1 MSRYNDSSAVKLER
15 FPVER
20 VQNQV
25 QNDQQ
30 QLEVL
35 ESSRSGR
42 TLQGA
47 VPYGKYALMLACVFA
62 VALSIV
68 AGYMRLATLNLE
80 NSKLRAEIA
89 QLQSDENAL
98 NAKKE
103 QIYNLAFVEDYAKN
117 TLDMVK
123 LDKSQIHYLE
133 MDNGDKMVLAQASME
148 PADRSTGLV
157 EKLAQAFSTV
167 LEYLN

>member
-20 VQNQV
+20 VQEQV
-25 QNDQQ
+25 EQQ

-35 ESSRSGR
+35 ESKRSAR
-42 TLQGA
+42 TQKA
-47 VPYGKYALMLACVFA
+47 VLPYGKYALMLACVFA
-62 VALSIV
+62 VAIAIV
-68 AGYMRLATLNLE
+68 GSYMRLATINLE
-80 NSKLRAEIA
+80 NSKLRTQIS
-89 QLQSDENAL
+89 QLQGDENAL

-117 TLDMVK
+117 QLGMVK
-123 LDKSQIHYLE
+123 LDKSQVHYLE
-133 MDNGDKMVLAQASME
+133 MDSGDKMVVARASME
-148 PADRSTGLV
+148 DSAAASGLL
-157 EKLAQAFSTV
+157 EKLSQAFSTV

>member
-20 VQNQV
+20 VQAQTE
-25 QNDQQ
+25 QQ

-35 ESSRSGR
+35 ESSRSQR
-42 TLQGA
+42 VQKAA
-47 VPYGKYALMLACVFA
+47 VPYAKYAVILACVFA

-68 AGYMRLATLNLE
+68 ASYMQLAAINLE
-80 NSKLRAEIA
+80 NSKLRQEITR
-89 QLQSDENAL
+89 LESEENAL

-103 QIYNLAFVEDYAKN
+103 QMYNLAFVETYAQDV
-117 TLDMVK
+117 LGMVK
-123 LDKSQIHYLE
+123 MDKSQIHYLE
-133 MDNGDKMVLAQASME
+133 MGGGDRMVLAEASMQAE
-148 PADRSTGLV
+148 AGPALMDRLS
-157 EKLAQAFSTV
+157 QAFSTV